1 MARILSVWSPPWP
14 IAVWR
19 RKNPSAERDRPF
31 ALVTSER
38 GTRHLYAV
46 DERAQALGLYPGQK
60 AADAAGLVPEL
71 TVADADPEGDLEAL
85 RALADWCVRYSPA
98 VAPDA
103 PDGLILDVTGVTH
116 LWGGEAALLDD
127 LIARL
132 AANGIPARAAIAD
145 TAGAAWALARFS
157 DQCIAPPDG
166 QGPLLEPLPV
176 AALRLDEDS
185 AAQLPRLGL
194 TRIGRLMKLPRA
206 QLTRRFG
213 KVVVLRLDQALGR
226 ADEALTFRRPATPW
240 FERLAFAD
248 PISAPED
255 LVRAAQDITV
265 LICKRLER
273 EGKGARRFEVAFHR
287 LDGKVQTAA
296 AGLSLAG
303 RNAARIAKLIAPR
316 LDVIDPGFGIE
327 VVTIAAD
334 AVEAISPRQQRLD
347 AGREAAAEEGLAPL
361 IDRLT
366 NRLGEDRVWRAE
378 PFESHV
384 PERSVVRRPPLSPR
398 GTARP
403 WDSERPRPVRLFRRP
418 EPIEATAPVPDDP
431 PVQFRWRGRLH
442 RVRRAEGPERIGEE
456 WWMKPIDDVAPDH
469 VRDYYRVEDEAG
481 SRFWIF
487 RAGLYCADVPAKWW
501 LHGLF
506 G

>member
-1 MARILSVWSPPWP
+1 MARILSVWCPIWP

-19 RKNPSAERDRPF
+19 RKNPSAELVSPL
-31 ALVTSER
+31 ALVISDR
-38 GTRHLYAV
+38 GTRRLYAV
-46 DERAQALGLYPGQK
+46 DEAAAALGLYPGQK
-60 AADAAGLVPEL
+60 AADATALVPGL
-71 TVADADPEGDLEAL
+71 TIADADPDGDMEAL
-85 RALADWCVRYSPA
+85 QALGDWCVRYSPA

-103 PDGLILDVTGVTH
+103 PDGLIMDVTGVTH

-132 AANGIPARAAIAD
+132 AASGIPARAAIAD

-157 DQCIAPPDG
+157 DERIAPPGG

-176 AALRLDEDS
+176 AALRLDGES

-194 TRIGRLMKLPRA
+194 TRIGRLTKLPRA

-213 KVVVLRLDQALGR
+213 AGVVLRLDQALGR
-226 ADEALTFRRPATPW
+226 TEEALTFRRPATPW
-240 FERLAFAD
+240 FERIAFAD
-248 PISAPED
+248 PISAPDD
-255 LVRAAQDITV
+255 LVRAAHDITA
-265 LICKRLER
+265 LLCARLER

-303 RNAARIAKLIAPR
+303 RNPARIAKLIAPR

-327 VVTIAAD
+327 VVTIVAE

-347 AGREAAAEEGLAPL
+347 AGRETAAEEGLAPL

-366 NRLGEDRVWRAE
+366 NRLGEERVWRAG

-398 GTARP
+398 ETARP
-403 WDSERPRPVRLFRRP
+403 WDPERPRPVRLFRRP
-418 EPIEATAPVPDDP
+418 EEIEAMAPVPDDP
-431 PVQFRWRGRLH
+431 PIQFRWRGRLH

-456 WWMKPIDDVAPDH
+456 WWKKPIDDVAPDH

-481 SRFWIF
+481 GRFWIF
-487 RAGLYCADVPAKWW
+487 RAGLYSAEVPAKWW